1 MRSRRSLRVFLLAV
15 LLCAVGVAV
24 QQALTPPPDLA
35 HLATRAPLQS
45 ALGPPTRLISTGE
58 SPFAV
63 SPDGRLFRTDVSGQR
78 MVAFG
83 GPGNFVSPDGRWVLA
98 VRLGLVIA
106 TDGSG
111 RIISATNCVNGDKLW
126 LPDSRRWIGLGFAR
140 GAVGLAAT
148 VHDVNNPNSTHDVPL
163 GSPVG
168 AFGFPDY
175 VYAHMLGAVGPD
187 RVLVKTSALSQEI
200 GGPSW
205 TRFLRA
211 QLHLPHSRV
220 RMHFF
225 EFSVG
230 GVPAVRQYTVT
241 MPIGVTGADAALS
254 RRGQLAWLRYYTTEE
269 WHSRLTAVDLAVSR
283 PDGSRMRI
291 VGRLTV
297 DPASAPAQDR
307 SQWPDK
313 LTWLPDG
320 AHVRFVFKDMLW
332 TIPIR

>member
-1 MRSRRSLRVFLLAV
+1 MRFRRSLRVFLLAV

-63 SPDGRLFRTDVSGQR
+63 SPDGRLFRTDIPGKR

-83 GPGNFVSPDGRWVLA
+83 GPGNFVSPDGRWVLVPLIERA
-98 VRLGLVIA
+98 VA
-106 TDGSG
+106 TDGSRTLDMTRG
-111 RIISATNCVNGDKLW
+111 YQDECLW
-126 LPDSRRWIGLGFAR
+126 LPDSRHWVTLDSHGGGLTALVQGLEQSR
-140 GAVGLAAT
+140 AVRA
-148 VHDVNNPNSTHDVPL
+148 VPL
-163 GSPVG
+163 GSPDGITRGWGNVG
-168 AFGFPDY
+168 ADL
-175 VYAHMLGAVGPD
+175 LGMVGPD
-187 RVLVKTSALSQEI
+187 RILAQTTPMRAED
-200 GGPSW
+200 GFSW
-205 TRFLRA
+205 EWARRLLGLPARHGRA
-211 QLHLPHSRV
+211 WMR
-220 RMHFF
+220 FF

-230 GVPAVRQYTVT
+230 GPGAPAVRQYTV
-241 MPIGVTGADAALS
+241 PLPASVTRASAALS
-254 RRGQLAWLRYYTTEE
+254 RQGRLAWLLFHTTGEYDQHLRY
-269 WHSRLTAVDLAVSR
+269 VDLTVSH
-283 PDGSRMRI
+283 PDGAQMRTI
-291 VGRLTV
+291 GRLV
-297 DPASAPAQDR
+297 MDPASYKAQDE